1 MSDHDRRLVDACKKF
16 IGLMNEPEPGLS
28 TWVTFYQNNLLEIA
42 KALPAEV
49 WQQLAE
55 EKKEGEQ
62 RFVVRE
68 RLCELDEMEPGDI
81 RPFASGCVQIFL
93 QLTEGDFPKLPQPLE
108 VVLRAAGPDE
118 APRPKLTEEELA
130 QKLWEASAALYR
142 QWPYKHLKSGDIY
155 EIDNFAIRESDGEPM
170 VMYSQRRRSMGDR
183 PLKGV
188 MFCRPIVEFRKKFE
202 ALK

>member
-49 WQQLAE
+49 WEALAQE
-55 EKKEGEQ
+55 RKEGEQ

-93 QLTEGDFPKLPQPLE
+93 QLTEGDFPKLPHPLD
-108 VVLRAAGPDE
+108 VVLRATGPDE
-118 APRPKLTEEELA
+118 APRPKLTEAELD
-130 QKLWEASAALYR
+130 QKLWEASDGLCR
-142 QWPYKHLKSGDIY
+142 HWPYRHLKSGEIY

-170 VMYSQRRRSMGDR
+170 VMYAKCDRRVCSP
-183 PLKGV
+183 PLKSV
-188 MFCRPIVEFRKKFE
+188 MFCRPIAEFRKKFE
-202 ALK
+202 ELK